1 MKFDICLP
9 NGMEGFLVPAPFAG
23 PKEITQLAQEAEQLG
38 YYAIWGF
45 DFIAPTP
52 ALGISDSETP
62 NWYELMITL
71 ACISSVTERLMMGAG
86 VIIIPNRDPVL
97 LAKQA
102 ATLDQFSNGR
112 FLLGLGLGSR
122 EEFEAISPRERNAH
136 RGNMI
141 DEKLEAL
148 RLLLRHE
155 NKPTSYQ
162 GKHVMFKDV
171 NMNPKPVQNPLPIYV
186 AAHAKAPLE
195 RAAKW
200 GLGPMV
206 RDKEVLDAKR
216 ILAPLLEEYGR
227 TLKDI
232 DLTAWADLSIEPT
245 STAAAERY
253 RNSRMGHFRSDQDID
268 SLVKDHWIGTVDEIM
283 EKLVRLKNEGI
294 EHFIVMHTA
303 TDTIEEMREQSRIF
317 AEEVIPAVE
326 KA

>member
-23 PKEITQLAQEAEQLG
+23 PKQIIQFAQEAEQLG

-45 DFIAPTP
+45 DFITPTP
-52 ALGISDSETP
+52 ALGIRDDETP

-71 ACISSVTERLMMGAG
+71 ACISSVTETLMMGAG

-102 ATLDQFSNGR
+102 ATIDQFSDGR

-122 EEFEAISPRERNAH
+122 EEFEAISPRERNAR
-136 RGNMI
+136 RGDMI
-141 DEKLEAL
+141 DEKVEAL
-148 RLLLRHE
+148 TLLLRHE
-155 NKPTSYQ
+155 NEPASYQ
-162 GKHVMFKDV
+162 GKHVMFNDV
-171 NMNPKPVQNPLPIYV
+171 NMNPKPVQNPLPMYV
-186 AAHAKAPLE
+186 AAHARAPLE

-206 RDKEVLDAKR
+206 RDKEVQDAKTT
-216 ILAPLLEEYGR
+216 LAPLLEKYGR
-227 TLKDI
+227 TLEDI

-245 STAAAERY
+245 SKAAADRY
-253 RNSRMGHFRSDQDID
+253 MNSRMGHFRNQDAE
-268 SLVKDHWIGTVDEIM
+268 SLVNDHWIGTADEVT

-294 EHFIVMHTA
+294 KHFIVMHTA
-303 TDTIEEMREQSRIF
+303 TNTFEEMREQARVF